1 MCGSGSGSWER
12 IKLRDRADCHTDGQT
27 DRGSCFEIRPGRY
40 SHNIGVLT
48 SSPSG
53 GTVQREDWE
62 DWEDREDWEVGWGGR
77 RQKNFQELPS
87 FSENPNEFTLPVIAP
102 QLL

>member
-1 MCGSGSGSWER
+1 M
-12 IKLRDRADCHTDGQT
+12 
-27 DRGSCFEIRPGRY
+27 
-40 SHNIGVLT
+40 
-48 SSPSG
+48 
-53 GTVQREDWE
+53 VQREDWE